1 MGIMDFLKKQFVDV
15 IDWIQED
22 EGVLVYQYPFQDREI
37 QNGGQLTVRE
47 SQAALF
53 VNEGKVADLFGPG
66 RHTLSTQTLP
76 LMTNLKH
83 WDKAFASPFK
93 SDIYFF
99 SMKNQIGQKWGTQ
112 GKLTL
117 RDKDFGKIQI
127 GAFGTYSYEIADPR
141 LFFSK
146 VSGTRPLFRVD
157 DLQDQLRSV
166 IEVAIAS
173 RLGQG
178 DIPAL
183 DLAGQQARV
192 SEEIR
197 PFMAQHFTPLG
208 LKLTGFLLQKV
219 TLPEGVEKALEK
231 NAAANSIDNMQKYTQ
246 FQMAENIGTAAASGG
261 GTAGAGMGMAMGVAM
276 GQQMAQMMGQAM
288 NQQPAPAPQQ
298 QAPAKED
305 PVAVLEKLKTL
316 LEKGLITQAEYDTK
330 KAEVLSKL

>member
-66 RHTLSTQTLP
+66 RHTLNTQTLP

-112 GKLTL
+112 GKITL

-146 VSGTRPLFRVD
+146 VSGTRPLFRVE

-166 IEVAIAS
+166 IEVAISS

-246 FQMAENIGTAAASGG
+246 FQMAESIGAAAANGG
-261 GTAGAGMGMAMGVAM
+261 GTAGAGMGMAVGVTM
-276 GQQMAQMMGQAM
+276 GQQMAQMMGQTM
-288 NQQPAPAPQQ
+288 NQQQAPQQ

-305 PVAVLEKLKTL
+305 PVAILEKLKTL

-330 KAEVLSKL
+330 KAEILSKL

>member
-1 MGIMDFLKKQFVDV
+1 MGIMNFLKKQFVDV

-37 QNGGQLTVRE
+37 QSGGKLTVRE

-53 VNEGKVADLFGPG
+53 VNEGKIADLFGPG
-66 RHTLSTQTLP
+66 LHTLSTQTLP
-76 LMTNLKH
+76 LMTNLKN

-99 SMKNQIGQKWGTQ
+99 SMKTQIGQKWGTQ
-112 GKLTL
+112 GKITL
-117 RDKDFGKIQI
+117 RDKDLGKIQI
-127 GAFGTYSYEIADPR
+127 GAFGTYAYEIADPR

-146 VSGTRPLFRVD
+146 ISGTRPLYRVE
-157 DLQDQLRSV
+157 DLQDQLRAA
-166 IEVAIAS
+166 IEVAIS
-173 RLGQG
+173 TRLGQG
-178 DIPAL
+178 DIAAL

-197 PFMAQHFTPLG
+197 PYMAQHFAPLG
-208 LKLTGFLLQKV
+208 LKLTDFLLQKV

-231 NAAANSIDNMQKYTQ
+231 NASANSVDNMQKYTQ
-246 FQMAENIGTAAASGG
+246 FQMAENIGTAAANSGG
-261 GTAGAGMGMAMGVAM
+261 AAGTGMGMAMGVTM
-276 GQQMAQMMGQAM
+276 GQQMAQMMGQSM
-288 NQQPAPAPQQ
+288 NPSQPQQPQA
-298 QAPAKED
+298 APAKDD

-330 KAEVLSKL
+330 KADILSKM

>member
-1 MGIMDFLKKQFVDV
+1 MDFLKKQFVDV

-66 RHTLSTQTLP
+66 RHTLNTQTLP

-112 GKLTL
+112 GKITL

-146 VSGTRPLFRVD
+146 VSGTRPLFRVE

-166 IEVAIAS
+166 IEVAISS

-246 FQMAENIGTAAASGG
+246 FQMAESIGAAAANGG
-261 GTAGAGMGMAMGVAM
+261 GTAGAGMGMAVGVTM
-276 GQQMAQMMGQAM
+276 GQQMAQMMGQTM
-288 NQQPAPAPQQ
+288 NQQQAPQQ

-305 PVAVLEKLKTL
+305 PVAILEKLKTL

-330 KAEVLSKL
+330 KAEILSKL